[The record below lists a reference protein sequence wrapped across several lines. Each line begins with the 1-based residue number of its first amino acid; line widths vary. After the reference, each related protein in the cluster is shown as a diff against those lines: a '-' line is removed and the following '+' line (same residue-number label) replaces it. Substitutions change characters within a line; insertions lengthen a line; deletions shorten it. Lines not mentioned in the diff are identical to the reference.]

1 MLIAHIIIY
10 KLDLISIQI
19 QGKENHEALIQYSDN
34 PIDKYKDT
42 TQHIHSPRN
51 QCKIRAQ
58 PMMQKCRYIENI
70 KTQILK
76 RYKIK

>member
-42 TQHIHSPRN
+42 TQHIPIHKES
-51 QCKIRAQ
+51 
-58 PMMQKCRYIENI
+58 MQNSSTTYDAKV
-70 KTQILK
+70 
-76 RYKIK
+76 